1 MNLRSGSDE
10 FHFTLGVVSPPDQT
24 EIAAVTEA
32 GHVMAQPVFRFAIS
46 RDTMEQ
52 FLTLMADQFD
62 QQTLLLQRLHSLREE
77 TSKKEVNHNE

>member
-1 MNLRSGSDE
+1 MRINIIMADASNFPVYHVNAMNLRSGSDE

-32 GHVMAQPVFRFAIS
+32 GHVLAQPVFRFAIS

-52 FLTLMADQFD
+52 FLTLIEKA
-62 QQTLLLQRLHSLREE
+62 RRVS
-77 TSKKEVNHNE
+77 